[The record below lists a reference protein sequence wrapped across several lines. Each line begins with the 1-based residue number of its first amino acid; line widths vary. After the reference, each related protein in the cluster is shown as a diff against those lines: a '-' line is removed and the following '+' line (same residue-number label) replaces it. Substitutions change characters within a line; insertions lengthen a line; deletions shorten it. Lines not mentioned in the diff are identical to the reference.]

1 MTIAP
6 WKRRIVDAVDG
17 FMNVLPEN
25 IAGQLQFQCLQG
37 KRSGVFRVQADLS
50 IKRKGA
56 FPDGGHHIVIGMN
69 GDSKLFSEN
78 KDFWKIMRVL
88 FSDATADFDINVSFA
103 EQTDGA
109 DGLIKALGVMAETVI
124 GSGIGTVER
133 DVNAARPVLSKK
145 SAQDSPSRVP
155 LVLMVR
161 IMPMFRS
168 SRYSVLKSGKRSGS
182 PPVRRRK
189 SVPAF
194 CICCASRIHSSTV
207 RSCP

>member
-56 FPDGGHHIVIGMN
+56 FPDGGRSYSDRHERGLQAFLREQRFLVK
-69 GDSKLFSEN
+69 SCAFFL
-78 KDFWKIMRVL
+78 V
-88 FSDATADFDINVSFA
+88 DATADFDINVSFA

-145 SAQDSPSRVP
+145 ISPGFAQQGSIGVDGKNHAHVSK
-155 LVLMVR
+155 
-161 IMPMFRS
+161 
-168 SRYSVLKSGKRSGS
+168 LK
-182 PPVRRRK
+182 
-189 SVPAF
+189 
-194 CICCASRIHSSTV
+194 I
-207 RSCP
+207 

>member
-1 MTIAP
+1 
-6 WKRRIVDAVDG
+6 
-17 FMNVLPEN
+17 MNVLLEN

-69 GDSKLFSEN
+69 GDFKLFSEN

-145 SAQDSPSRVP
+145 ISPGFAQQGSIGVDGKNHTHVWKA
-155 LVLMVR
+155 
-161 IMPMFRS
+161 
-168 SRYSVLKSGKRSGS
+168 RYSVLKSGKRSGFTAGQKKKKCTGFLHLLCKQN
-182 PPVRRRK
+182 P
-189 SVPAF
+189 F
-194 CICCASRIHSSTV
+194 INCAELSLTFHF
-207 RSCP
+207 